1 MHRLITSFLAVLAS
15 AYMFAQDVKPF
26 DVTLANDEYK
36 IYVRLNLHD
45 KNIVVPEQEMLG
57 EMDGYIGSS
66 QSRNKWFVT
75 SSRLIGKNV
84 AEIELI
90 NDYGSEDLKATIKHN
105 ADGSYTYNKKS
116 GSTLKFGVKGKWQK
130 LPANITLKRKK

>member
-1 MHRLITSFLAVLAS
+1 MHRLIITFFTVLMS
-15 AYMFAQDVKPF
+15 AFISAQEIKPF
-26 DVTLANDEYK
+26 DVTISNDDYK
-36 IYVRLNLHD
+36 IYMRLNLHE
-45 KNIVVPEQEMLG
+45 KNILVPEQEMLG

-130 LPANITLKRKK
+130 LPASFTLKQKK